1 MDYQKN
7 SKALEEI
14 FLLVLMC
21 SAGKV
26 SRTRRVSEISNLVI
40 GVKWNRE

>member
-14 FLLVLMC
+14 ILLVFMF

-26 SRTRRVSEISNLVI
+26 DRTRRVSDISNLVI